1 MVNDAAIDALAII
14 ADPWRFMFVA
24 FGTLLGSIPGVGPNM
39 WARRWPIC
47 ADRPMRRGGAA

>member
-24 FGTLLGSIPGVGPNM
+24 LGTLLVSIPGVGPNM

-47 ADRPMRRGGAA
+47 ADRSMRRGGAA